1 MTREVI
7 NKMPEKVMDVINMY
21 RKDYA
26 NPTIRKDVTREGLAG
41 YVKGLR
47 DAGLIT
53 ERERQ
58 ILFVYGTVPL
68 FDKAV

>member
-1 MTREVI
+1 MTRETFE
-7 NKMPEKVMDVINMY
+7 KQPEIV
-21 RKDYA
+21 RKNLEGLRHDYKSGVV
-26 NPTIRKDVTREGLAG
+26 NKDVARAQSAW

-58 ILFVYGTVPL
+58 ILFIYTTV
-68 FDKAV
+68 